1 MSEDQRPERLLK
13 LGEVCHKTS
22 LGSTFIYQ
30 QIKKERF
37 PKSIKLAEKCVRWRE
52 SEIDAWILQRQAE
65 SVASAGG
72 Q

>member
-1 MSEDQRPERLLK
+1 MSEDLRPERLLK

-30 QIKKERF
+30 QIRKERF
-37 PKSIKLAEKCVRWRE
+37 PKAIKLAEKCVRWRE
-52 SEIDAWILQRQAE
+52 SDIDAWILARIAE
-65 SVASAGG
+65 SAGSAGR

>member
-1 MSEDQRPERLLK
+1 MSEDLRPERLLK

-30 QIKKERF
+30 QIKKEQF
-37 PKSIKLAEKCVRWRE
+37 PKAIKLAEKCVRWRE
-52 SEIDAWILQRQAE
+52 SDIDAWIDRRQAE
-65 SVASAGG
+65 SVASAGR

>member
-1 MSEDQRPERLLK
+1 MSKDLQPERLLK

-30 QIKKERF
+30 QIRKDRF

-65 SVASAGG
+65 SIASAGR